1 MYIAHERRAYILRL
15 LQQRGSLR
23 SSELAEELGVTNET
37 IRTDLVALQAQGLL
51 QREHGGARYRFPSSA
66 APEGSPADAA
76 AQRALPH
83 LHPGMSLYCEDSPL
97 CDAVL
102 RRCRFPLC
110 LITPSLALLQRLA
123 AAALP
128 HRLLCPGGELDK
140 ESALIQGAELPQ
152 PPDLALLAPPAVL
165 PHAIAYRHAAAARW
179 AELAARTAANTLILA
194 PATALNDEAAD
205 APHRVRLSRAHLI
218 TEDALP
224 PAFADSAYRIET
236 VPLLNADTLR
246 QTAEGYGTT

>member
-51 QREHGGARYRFPSSA
+51 QREHGGARYCFPSST

-76 AQRALPH
+76 AQRVLPH
-83 LHPGMSLYCEDSPL
+83 LRPGMLLYCEDSPL

-102 RRCRFPLC
+102 RLCRASLC
-110 LITPSLALLQRLA
+110 IITPSPALLLRLA

-140 ESALIQGAELPQ
+140 ESALLQGTELPWN
-152 PPDLALLAPPAVL
+152 PELALLAPPAVL
-165 PHAIAYRHAAAARW
+165 PRAIAYRSAAAARW
-179 AELAARTAANTLILA
+179 AELAARAAADTLILA
-194 PATALNDEAAD
+194 PATALREEAPD
-205 APHRVRLSRAHLI
+205 APHRVSLLRARLM

-236 VPLLNADTLR
+236 VPLLNAATLR
-246 QTAEGYGTT
+246 QAAEGYGTA

>member
-51 QREHGGARYRFPSSA
+51 QREHGGARYRFPGSA

-76 AQRALPH
+76 AQRALAH
-83 LHPGMSLYCEDSPL
+83 LRPGLCLYCEDSPL

-102 RRCRFPLC
+102 RLCREPLC
-110 LITPSLALLQRLA
+110 IITPGPALLLRLG

-140 ESALIQGAELPQ
+140 ESGLLLGAELPQ
-152 PPDLALLAPPAVL
+152 RPELALLAPPAVL
-165 PHAIAYRHAAAARW
+165 PRAVAYRHAAAARW
-179 AELAARTAANTLILA
+179 AERAARAAASTLILA
-194 PATALNDEAAD
+194 PAAALRDDAPD
-205 APHRVRLSRAHLI
+205 APHRVSIPRARLI

-224 PAFADSAYRIET
+224 PSFADSAYRIET
-236 VPLLNADTLR
+236 VPLLTPDTLR
-246 QTAEGYGTT
+246 QAAEGY